1 MKPSPLALRQSQGLR
16 QELQLL
22 PQLLQSLE
30 LLTLPA
36 MELTEWLERQAEGN
50 EALEVRRAQP
60 ATDHDWWQDEPAR
73 ATTLAEHIEA
83 ELALCELEPA
93 VLRTIRW
100 LALRLDARGW
110 LCEPEEELHAEAV
123 REGLLRE
130 DESLVLRKALHQLQ
144 QLEPRGLGARD
155 LAEALLLQ
163 LDPRAADYALLTRLI
178 EFHLADLAARRLH
191 VVARKLEVEH
201 QRLEQLCGQL
211 RRLDPFPGLRFA
223 QAAAAIHPEV
233 LVEREADGS
242 FEVRLDSRCWPSARI
257 DPATE
262 QLARA
267 HGPRSE
273 LGRYLRPKLEAARS
287 IANALVQRQRT
298 LARVAACVFA
308 RQSRFLS
315 EGTAAIRPLS
325 MQEVAG
331 ELGLSLSTISR
342 AVQGK
347 HAQTPHGIFPLRRF
361 FAASAG
367 EAPDA
372 TREALVRAVREV
384 CSAEDPAMPLSDAEL
399 LGELNRRG
407 YKLARRTLAKLRA
420 ESGIPS
426 SYARRTLR

>member
-1 MKPSPLALRQSQGLR
+1 VKPSPLALRQSQGLR

-191 VVARKLEVEH
+191 VVARRPRRPSIRKCSSSA
-201 QRLEQLCGQL
+201 RLTAAS
-211 RRLDPFPGLRFA
+211 RFA
-223 QAAAAIHPEV
+223 WIHAAGLPQGSILQRNNWHARMVRAANWGATCGPSW
-233 LVEREADGS
+233 RPRARS
-242 FEVRLDSRCWPSARI
+242 PMRWSSASAPWRASRPASSRDSR
-257 DPATE
+257 
-262 QLARA
+262 
-267 HGPRSE
+267 
-273 LGRYLRPKLEAARS
+273 
-287 IANALVQRQRT
+287 
-298 LARVAACVFA
+298 
-308 RQSRFLS
+308 
-315 EGTAAIRPLS
+315 
-325 MQEVAG
+325 
-331 ELGLSLSTISR
+331 
-342 AVQGK
+342 
-347 HAQTPHGIFPLRRF
+347 
-361 FAASAG
+361 AS
-367 EAPDA
+367 
-372 TREALVRAVREV
+372 
-384 CSAEDPAMPLSDAEL
+384 
-399 LGELNRRG
+399 
-407 YKLARRTLAKLRA
+407 
-420 ESGIPS
+420 
-426 SYARRTLR
+426 